1 MSTSTHPKR
10 SPSGVSEGVGLK
22 EERLSVRKP
31 STSTIGSRNI
41 PTPSSPMVSSAHNP
55 NKAEIPDRRKD
66 MNSTT
71 VRNKSCFVVVL
82 KLQFVSQCSLSLISR
97 YWWQHLYSV
106 SLVFLDVKARM
117 SWMSKTIKHEHLPQI
132 KHDLIRQSLRGCSLV
147 VKNFTGLLQS
157 ARLLKRPSCQI
168 KAQRGAVITH

>member
-1 MSTSTHPKR
+1 MRPDIKCVGKKTSKLLRQEYLNKEIIKLLLHVSGGPGVSTSTHPKR

-66 MNSTT
+66 INSTT
-71 VRNKSCFVVVL
+71 VRNKLYFVVVVKQCKQW
-82 KLQFVSQCSLSLISR
+82 KLHYVSQVHSFSNQQTLVEESLYRTSC
-97 YWWQHLYSV
+97 
-106 SLVFLDVKARM
+106 FLHYPESNDVR
-117 SWMSKTIKHEHLPQI
+117 
-132 KHDLIRQSLRGCSLV
+132 D
-147 VKNFTGLLQS
+147 
-157 ARLLKRPSCQI
+157 
-168 KAQRGAVITH
+168 VI

>member
-1 MSTSTHPKR
+1 MFRVSGGPGVSTSTHPKR

-71 VRNKSCFVVVL
+71 VRNKIGFVVV
-82 KLQFVSQCSLSLISR
+82 F
-97 YWWQHLYSV
+97 
-106 SLVFLDVKARM
+106 
-117 SWMSKTIKHEHLPQI
+117 KHEHLPQI
-132 KHDLIRQSLRGCSLV
+132 KHNLIRQSLRGCSVV
-147 VKNFTGLLQS
+147 VKYIACLLQT
-157 ARLLKRPSCQI
+157 ARLPK
-168 KAQRGAVITH
+168 KAPLPNESTEKSSHYPLTVSTLTL